1 MQDGLQE
8 VPLSGVL
15 TVKQFQ
21 ELKIEGAKKRVFFLF
36 KVPASS
42 SSSHTDLSEGKKFEN
57 FISKLKSSCNI
68 YNLMIYTKS
77 TDKSEENKT
86 FRSKSSISS
95 PLMY

>member
-1 MQDGLQE
+1 M
-8 VPLSGVL
+8 
-15 TVKQFQ
+15 F
-21 ELKIEGAKKRVFFLF
+21 FFLF